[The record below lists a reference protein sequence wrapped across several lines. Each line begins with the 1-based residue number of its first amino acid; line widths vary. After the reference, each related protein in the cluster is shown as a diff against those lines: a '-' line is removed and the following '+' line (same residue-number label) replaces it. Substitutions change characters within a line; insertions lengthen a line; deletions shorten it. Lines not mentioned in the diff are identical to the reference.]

1 MYTSLIILQHA
12 DINTIHPYIDYFAK
26 KYHLSKADIIRNV
39 LYQYFG
45 YQAPERSSKQRE
57 QEYRKEISLRLS
69 LQNKYIPV
77 FLDIDFQVKYLD
89 TSSFRSMTIIVNILN
104 KFFNSGIPLEVL
116 TRKQLNHKL
125 NPQISSNFEDILTET
140 FRHPWNSVY
149 KYDMKLLHNLNFF
162 KTIIAKGN
170 VTLKR
175 RNRITKNMD
184 YFLNSPPKC
193 SLNRSRILQRKSL
206 LHQASS

>member
-12 DINTIHPYIDYFAK
+12 DINTILPYIDYFAK
-26 KYHLSKADIIRNV
+26 KYHLSKADVIRNV

-57 QEYRKEISLRLS
+57 QECRKEISLRLS

-77 FLDIDFQVKYLD
+77 FLDIDFKVKYLD
-89 TSSFRSMTIIVNILN
+89 TSSFKSMTIIVNILN
-104 KFFNSGIPLEVL
+104 KFFNSGILLKVL

-125 NPQISSNFEDILTET
+125 NPQSSNFEDVLTET
-140 FRHPWNSVY
+140 FLHPWNFVY
-149 KYDMKLLHNLNFF
+149 KYDTKLLHNLNFF

-175 RNRITKNMD
+175 RNGITKNVD